1 MTLDLQEQQLHPE
14 QTLEI
19 THNYEHAKENYDK
32 YNANIKIKNLFMEV
46 FTELLYDYKNY
57 SYIIDDYPVFNS
69 FLYIKDK
76 KSDKNFFKEFTST

>member
-1 MTLDLQEQQLHPE
+1 
-14 QTLEI
+14 
-19 THNYEHAKENYDK
+19 
-32 YNANIKIKNLFMEV
+32 MEV

-76 KSDKNFFKEFTST
+76 KSDKNFFKELTSTQLFQMLIQNSFLMI